1 MFSVACVGCV
11 EKPLVKEEEA
21 GKACLESTDSRRI
34 APAVS
39 RLSLLMEML
48 TLLLPIDSTARVGER
63 EMGGWA

>member
-11 EKPLVKEEEA
+11 EKPLVKEEET
-21 GKACLESTDSRRI
+21 GKACLESADSGRI

-48 TLLLPIDSTARVGER
+48 TLLLRRNTKCTTD
-63 EMGGWA
+63 